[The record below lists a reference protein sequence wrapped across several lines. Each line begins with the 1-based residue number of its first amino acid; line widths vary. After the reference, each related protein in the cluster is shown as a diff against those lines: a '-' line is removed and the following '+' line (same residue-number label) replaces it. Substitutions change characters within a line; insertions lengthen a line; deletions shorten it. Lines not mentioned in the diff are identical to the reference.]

1 MASWRIFSS
10 SGWSLLFTSRRP
22 MGIRYKNSS
31 KHRNSCFRWT
41 SGERGNKISKQIGYT
56 LYTKLYTAV
65 YPQAIVD
72 FLLYN
77 IFMDKFS
84 KEEIELL
91 VFHEVIIPIKKT
103 NQPQHW
109 RFPEYSNNDIK
120 GFKRVLKSINNM
132 LLSNQIEREWRPIL
146 TRKLST
152 SETDFSSDF
161 LVIIGKARNR

>member
-1 MASWRIFSS
+1 
-10 SGWSLLFTSRRP
+10 
-22 MGIRYKNSS
+22 
-31 KHRNSCFRWT
+31 
-41 SGERGNKISKQIGYT
+41 
-56 LYTKLYTAV
+56 
-65 YPQAIVD
+65 
-72 FLLYN
+72 
-77 IFMDKFS
+77 MDKFS

-120 GFKRVLKSINNM
+120 GFKKVLKSINNM